1 MVKFIGEDGF
11 YPKWAQGEGRWVH
24 QRVLVVT
31 GSMPSL
37 EPPEA
42 NRYLIWVPPKS
53 GFLGARKSSPQVEAR
68 RASEELNQIRFYCFG
83 CGWEGM
89 GNKLVCSGGEP
100 RHWLLQC
107 PECFVLVAPDL
118 RGLGTE
124 VIIEQ
129 WQRLGRPALENPGAS
144 WNIVSIKPVNDLRNW
159 IDSFEPM
166 ANELAY
172 VGQQLWPNFASFMKD
187 AQQLESY
194 IRENEE
200 TFTVSVDAWVVY
212 FGSEDGNLYALDAQ
226 TGKLKWR
233 YQTGD
238 SIYSSPT
245 VANGMVYFGSHDNK
259 LYAVDAATG
268 ELKWSYKTQDFI
280 NSCPAVANGIVYFGS
295 ADNKLYALDAITGE
309 LKWSYKTRGRVLCSP
324 SVEAGIVYCG
334 SEDGYWYALDGVTG
348 KLRWQYKTESDNGYS
363 TPGVAAGLVY
373 FVNEGENKIYALDA
387 LTGKL
392 KWDYSSQSE
401 FGISRSA
408 TLMEGIPFFGDE
420 NDIWALKPAT
430 GELEWSLKDS
440 RAEFVT
446 EELGAWTSINGFDI
460 ENGMAYVVG
469 DDAILALHLPRG
481 SVTWKYEL
489 KDLSCFWGT
498 PSVNGRMLLLTCEEK
513 LYALD
518 ALTGDYRWDYDAKS
532 EIGTSPVVTSV
543 EPVSRTDDGPK

>member
-31 GSMPSL
+31 GGMPSL
-37 EPPEA
+37 EPPGA

-53 GFLGARKSSPQVEAR
+53 GFLGARKSGPQVEGR
-68 RASEELNQIRFYCFG
+68 CASEELNQIRFHCFG

-100 RHWLLQC
+100 RYWLLQC
-107 PECFVLVAPDL
+107 PECFAVVAPDL
-118 RGLGTE
+118 RGLDTE

-129 WQRLGRPALENPGAS
+129 WHRLGRPALENPGAS
-144 WNIVSIKPVNDLRNW
+144 WNIVSIKPINDLRDW

-172 VGQQLWPNFASFMKD
+172 VGQQLWPNFANFMKD

-200 TFTVSVDAWVVY
+200 TFTASVHGWVVY

-226 TGKLKWR
+226 SGKLKWR

-245 VANGMVYFGSHDNK
+245 VANGMVHFGSH
-259 LYAVDAATG
+259 
-268 ELKWSYKTQDFI
+268 
-280 NSCPAVANGIVYFGS
+280 
-295 ADNKLYALDAITGE
+295 DNKLYALDAITGE

-324 SVEAGIVYCG
+324 SVEAGIVYFG
-334 SEDGYWYALDGVTG
+334 SEDGYWYALDCVTG
-348 KLRWQYKTESDNGYS
+348 KLRWRYKTESDNGYS

-373 FVNEGENKIYALDA
+373 FVNEGENKICALDA

-401 FGISRSA
+401 FGVSRSA

-420 NDIWALKPAT
+420 NDIWALNPAT

-446 EELGAWTSINGFDI
+446 EELGAWTNIDGFDI
-460 ENGMAYVVG
+460 ENGMVYVAG
-469 DDAILALHLPRG
+469 DDAIFALHLSRG
-481 SVTWKYEL
+481 SVAWKYEP
-489 KDLSCFWGT
+489 KDLSYFGGT
-498 PSVNGRMLLLTCEEK
+498 PSVNGRMLLLACEEK
-513 LYALD
+513 LCALD
-518 ALTGDYRWDYDAKS
+518 ALTGDYRWDYEAES
-532 EIGTSPVVTSV
+532 EIGTSPVAASV
-543 EPVSRTDDGPK
+543 EPVPGTDDSPK